1 MPLTIRLLGGADHGN
16 SGRWLAGVIW
26 VHLPPRMLTGLSPV
40 KTAGDLPIL
49 PGHLCSALRYPHS
62 RPPRSSLHRTRR
74 TKKLSHRYA
83 EHGGNLHEGPDGQIL
98 PASFDTLEI
107 LQRETEALC
116 LLLLG
121 EPGLGTQ
128 LGHTS
133 SDVLDC
139 VVDVVRAH
147 TSDAVTRRACI
158 TPTLRLVLSRGMRR
172 AGATGL
178 FSSHRPGNMEDK
190 ERSHVH
196 QIP

>member
-1 MPLTIRLLGGADHGN
+1 VADAIDQDALGSGLSALASCPRCDALQLRSPWPRLLRPRL
-16 SGRWLAGVIW
+16 SEQLGREHSEG
-26 VHLPPRMLTGLSPV
+26 
-40 KTAGDLPIL
+40 AGDLDQ
-49 PGHLCSALRYPHS
+49 
-62 RPPRSSLHRTRR
+62 RPDR
-74 TKKLSHRYA
+74 
-83 EHGGNLHEGPDGQIL
+83 QIL
-98 PASFDTLEI
+98 STAFDALEV
-107 LQRETEALC
+107 LEREAEAFR
-116 LLLLG
+116 LLFLG